1 MRRCPCGEIVKNR
14 RRMTRLRPR
23 GYAEASRSQKTES
36 RRKDKYGYDPP
47 SPKRRATEGR
57 RYKIR
62 MSIMSMTITEKIL
75 AKASGKKTV
84 KAGELVNAR
93 IDVVLF
99 IDVTGPAAVK
109 MLVEKGIDRV
119 FDRNKIV
126 VTPDH
131 FQPAKDIKSAELHKR
146 LDEWAKRHKIK
157 YYYKLG
163 RSGVCHALLP
173 EQGHIRPGE
182 VIVGPDSH
190 TCTYGAF
197 ACFSTGV
204 GSTDL
209 AAAIATG
216 ELWFRVPE
224 SMRFVLNGKLQK
236 GVYSKD
242 VILTVIA
249 RIGVDGALYR
259 AMEFVGPALKDMSM
273 EARMTMTNMAI
284 EAGAKNGVIGFDG
297 VTKKYLDKHLKDK
310 KTYKVYESDADA
322 EYVATEEFDCAKIEP
337 MVAMPHLPSNAVP
350 IGECK
355 GRQMDQ
361 AYIGS
366 CTNGRIEDLRIVAKI
381 LKGKEV
387 KIRTIVVPATP
398 TIWKQA
404 NDEGLFDVFYKAGCV
419 IAAPTCGACL
429 GGFMGV
435 LAAGEK
441 CVSTTNRNFV
451 GRMGSPKSEVYL
463 ASPATAAAS
472 AVEGKLTDPRK
483 YV

>member
-1 MRRCPCGEIVKNR
+1 MG
-14 RRMTRLRPR
+14 MTL
-23 GYAEASRSQKTES
+23 
-36 RRKDKYGYDPP
+36 
-47 SPKRRATEGR
+47 
-57 RYKIR
+57 
-62 MSIMSMTITEKIL
+62 TEKIL
-75 AKASGKKTV
+75 ARAAGKEKV
-84 KAGELVNAR
+84 APGQL
-93 IDVVLF
+93 IDANIDIVMCV
-99 IDVTGPAAVK
+99 DVTTPPAIS
-109 MLVEKGIDRV
+109 MLTEKGLDKV
-119 FDRNKIV
+119 FDREKIV

-157 YYYKLG
+157 HYYKIG
-163 RSGVCHALLP
+163 RAGVCHALLP

-182 VIVGPDSH
+182 VIIGPDSH

-197 ACFSTGV
+197 AAFGTGV
-204 GSTDL
+204 GSTDA

-216 ELWFRVPE
+216 QLWFKVPASE
-224 SMRFVLNGKLQK
+224 KIVLNGPLGP

-249 RIGVDGALYR
+249 RTGVDGALYK
-259 AMEFVGPALKDMSM
+259 AMEFVGPALADMSM
-273 EARMTMTNMAI
+273 EARMTITNMAI
-284 EAGAKNGVIGFDG
+284 EAGAKNGIIGFDD
-297 VTKKYLDKHLKDK
+297 VTKQYLDEHLKDK
-310 KTYKVYESDADA
+310 TDYTVYESDEDA
-322 EYVATEEFDCAKIEP
+322 EYVSIEEFDCSKIEP
-337 MVAMPHLPSNAVP
+337 MVALPPLPSGGVP
-350 IGECK
+350 VNDCAGKE
-355 GRQMDQ
+355 MDQ

-381 LKGKEV
+381 LKGRQV
-387 KIRTIVVPATP
+387 AIRTIVVPATP

-404 NDEGLFDVFYKAGCV
+404 KDEGLFDIFYEAGCV

-451 GRMGSPKSEVYL
+451 GRMGHPESEVYL

-483 YV
+483 FL

>member
-1 MRRCPCGEIVKNR
+1 MG
-14 RRMTRLRPR
+14 
-23 GYAEASRSQKTES
+23 
-36 RRKDKYGYDPP
+36 
-47 SPKRRATEGR
+47 
-57 RYKIR
+57 
-62 MSIMSMTITEKIL
+62 MTITEKIL
-75 AKASGKKTV
+75 AKASGKKNV
-84 KAGELVNAR
+84 KAGELVIAK
-93 IDVVLF
+93 IDLVMCHE
-99 IDVTGPAAVK
+99 VTTPAAIT

-119 FDRNKIV
+119 FDRNRIV

-182 VIVGPDSH
+182 VIIGGDSH

-216 ELWFRVPE
+216 ELWFKVPE
-224 SMRFVLNGKLQK
+224 SMKIVLNGKMRK
-236 GVYSKD
+236 AVYSKD
-242 VILTVIA
+242 VILAVIA
-249 RIGVDGALYR
+249 RIGVDGALYK
-259 AMEFVGPALKDMSM
+259 AMEFVGPALKEMSM
-273 EARMTMTNMAI
+273 EARMTITNMAI
-284 EAGAKNGVIGFDG
+284 EAGAKNGIIGFDAT
-297 VTKKYLDKHLKDK
+297 TKKYLDKRLKGK
-310 KTYKVYESDADA
+310 TTYKVFESDADA
-322 EYVATEEFDCAKIEP
+322 QYVSAEEFDCSKLEP
-337 MVAMPHLPSNAVP
+337 MVAMPSLPSNVKP
-350 IGECK
+350 ISECK
-355 GRQMDQ
+355 GKAMDQ

-366 CTNGRIEDLRIVAKI
+366 CTNGRIEDLRIAAKI

-404 NDEGLFDVFYKAGCV
+404 DDEGLFNVFYKAGCV

-429 GGFMGV
+429 GGFMGI
-435 LAAGEK
+435 LAEGEK
-441 CVSTTNRNFV
+441 CISTTNRNFV
-451 GRMGSPKSEVYL
+451 GRMGHPKSEVYL

-472 AVEGKLTDPRK
+472 AITGKLEDPRK
-483 YV
+483 YL